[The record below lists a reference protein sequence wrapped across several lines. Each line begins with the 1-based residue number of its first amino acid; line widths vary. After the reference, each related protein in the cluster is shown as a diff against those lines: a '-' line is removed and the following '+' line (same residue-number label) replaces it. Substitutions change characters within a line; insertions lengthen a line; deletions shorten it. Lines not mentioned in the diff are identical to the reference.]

1 MESADLEAKMGLGM
15 ASPPGASVMA
25 DLLHDAGIK
34 FIRLTKEED
43 IRNLGPFTEMVEKTL
58 GFVPE

>member
-1 MESADLEAKMGLGM
+1 
-15 ASPPGASVMA
+15 MA

-34 FIRLTKEED
+34 VIRLTKEED